1 MIVYRVICE
10 VGVCCVMVA
19 TIAPGCVYEV
29 CDVFNRSGGIWW
41 SCVELCG
48 GSWIAYS
55 DSVVHVDVRKGVV
68 GV

>member
-1 MIVYRVICE
+1 
-10 VGVCCVMVA
+10 MVA
-19 TIAPGCVYEV
+19 TIAPGCVHEV

-48 GSWIAYS
+48 GSWIVYS

-68 GV
+68 EV